1 MTAYCIGYAQN
12 LNMDKLKE
20 YGQHAANA
28 LKKHQGSL
36 VSRSTNPTILDGEEP
51 SELTLILSFPTEEHA
66 LAWRN
71 DPELSSVHE
80 LREASGQWRIELL
93 SA

>member
-36 VSRSTNPTILDGEEP
+36 VSRSANPTILDGDTA
-51 SELTLILSFPTEEHA
+51 SELTLILSFPSEELA
-66 LAWRN
+66 LAWRH
-71 DPELSSVHE
+71 DPELAAVHE
-80 LREASGQWRIELL
+80 LREASGDWRIELL